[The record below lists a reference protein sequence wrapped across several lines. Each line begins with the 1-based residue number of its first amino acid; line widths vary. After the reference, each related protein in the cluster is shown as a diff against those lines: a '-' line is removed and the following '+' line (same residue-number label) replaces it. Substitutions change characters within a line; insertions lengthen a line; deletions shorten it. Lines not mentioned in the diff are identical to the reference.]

1 MVLCIC
7 WGLPFDA
14 LCTCFSVTSVHCLY
28 LSELL
33 RQFVYMEY
41 MSNFMSVLTLISA
54 PFFCPLQCLL
64 ILAIRPWYFFLCIHW
79 SIALLLHSA
88 RFSFQHAPQGMF
100 RILRI
105 RMSANSVS
113 LNRSPLIQI
122 GPYLWNI
129 FLLVYIYM
137 CNKLCVCTDAIMLTV
152 RSQSCLEN
160 DTGDNNREVR
170 VFF

>member
-1 MVLCIC
+1 MFAEQWFCVFAGVCLLMPCALVILWLQFTTCTCLYSWGNLCIWVLVYVKFC
-7 WGLPFDA
+7 VS
-14 LCTCFSVTSVHCLY
+14 TNTYFST
-28 LSELL
+28 
-33 RQFVYMEY
+33 
-41 MSNFMSVLTLISA
+41 
-54 PFFCPLQCLL
+54 FFCPLQYLL

-129 FLLVYIYM
+129 FLLVYIYV
-137 CNKLCVCTDAIMLTV
+137 CIKLCVCTDAIMLTV
-152 RSQSCLEN
+152 PSQSCLEN
-160 DTGDNNREVR
+160 DRR
-170 VFF
+170 